1 MNALFIGPYRQNDGW
16 GIASREYIKAISS
29 QISNLTT
36 RPVYFIQQN
45 VDPGKQIVEYENSRY
60 KSYDVV
66 FQKTLPHCI
75 TIDKK
80 IKKNVGMFFLET
92 NNISKSICVNSLN
105 KLDEILV
112 NSNQEKKTLI
122 ESKIT
127 TKIKV
132 ISQPLDI
139 EFIDRN
145 RENKIDIS
153 SNRTNSFKFYSIG
166 EYIERKNFKDLI
178 IAFHLAFKN
187 TDNVSLIIKTS
198 KPGQNS
204 QQAKQEIEND
214 FSQIKKKLNIKQHYK
229 RELVITERLSD
240 EDMIGLHNSCDCF
253 VMPSYGEA
261 FCRPAAEALILGKT
275 PIVTD
280 RTGMVDFINK
290 DNGFIISSKKSPVI
304 VDTRTLS
311 NDFDIYNANEYW
323 FQPNIY
329 SLIEC
334 MQKAYYLSRKEKDKY
349 KEKQLIGINSKN
361 QFSYEQIGK
370 NICD

>member
-1 MNALFIGPYRQNDGW
+1 MNGLFIGPYRQNDGW
-16 GIASREYIKAISS
+16 GMASRDCIKAIST
-29 QISNLTT
+29 QIPNLTT
-36 RPVYFIQQN
+36 RPIYFIGQN
-45 VDPGKQIVEYENSRY
+45 VKPDQKIIEYENSVF

-66 FQKTLPHCI
+66 FQNALPHCV
-75 TIDKK
+75 TIDQK
-80 IKKNVGMFFLET
+80 IKKNIGLFFLET
-92 NNISKSICVNSLN
+92 NNISNSICVKTLN

-112 NSNQEKKTLI
+112 PSSQEKKSLI

-127 TKIKV
+127 TKIKT

-139 EFIDRN
+139 EFIDKN
-145 RENKIDIS
+145 RENKIDIGS
-153 SNRTNSFKFYSIG
+153 KNNSFKFYAIG
-166 EYIERKNFKDLI
+166 EYVQRKNFKDLI
-178 IAFHLAFKN
+178 IAFNLAFQN
-187 TDNVSLIIKTS
+187 TDNVSLVIKTS

-204 QQAKQEIEND
+204 QQAKIEIEND
-214 FSQIKKKLNIKQHYK
+214 FIEIKKKLNIKQHYK
-229 RELVITERLSD
+229 REIVITERLSD
-240 EDMIGLHNSCDCF
+240 EDMIGLHNACDCF
-253 VMPSYGEA
+253 VMPSYGES

-280 RTGMVDFINK
+280 HTGMVDFINK

-334 MQKAYYLSRKEKDKY
+334 MQKAYSLSKKEKDKY
-349 KEKQLIGINSKN
+349 KEKQSIGINSKN

>member
-45 VDPGKQIVEYENSRY
+45 TDPGQQILGYENSLY

-75 TIDKK
+75 SIDKK
-80 IKKNVGMFFLET
+80 IKKNVGMFVLET
-92 NNISKSICVNSLN
+92 NNISKSICVSNLN

-112 NSNQEKKTLI
+112 PSSQEKKTLI

-127 TKIKV
+127 TKIKT

-145 RENKIDIS
+145 RENKINIS
-153 SNRTNSFKFYSIG
+153 DKNNSFKFYTIG
-166 EYIERKNFKDLI
+166 EYVERKNFKDLI

-187 TDNVSLIIKTS
+187 TDNVNLVIKTS
-198 KPGQNS
+198 KPGQNN
-204 QQAKQEIEND
+204 QRAKTEIEND
-214 FSQIKKKLNIKQHYK
+214 FHEIKKKLNIKQHYK
-229 RELVITERLSD
+229 REIVITERFSD
-240 EDMIGLHNSCDCF
+240 EDMIGLHNACDCF
-253 VMPSYGEA
+253 VMPSCGEA

-280 RTGMVDFINK
+280 HTGMVDFINRE
-290 DNGFIISSKKSPVI
+290 NGFIISSKKSPVI
-304 VDTRTLS
+304 VNARTLS

-334 MQKAYYLSRKEKDKY
+334 MQKAYHLSKKEKDKY
-349 KEKQLIGINSKN
+349 QEKQLIGINSKN